1 MLRVTFFE
9 DSRSRLSSFSAEGH
23 ASFADYGNDVVCA
36 AASAIL
42 QAARLG
48 LEVYAMA
55 EPEVAQSSGR
65 MRIRVNEA
73 HREDA
78 GVQAILSTAALS
90 IEQIA
95 SQFPENITYA
105 RKSESKP

>member
-1 MLRVTFFE
+1 MLRVTFYE

-48 LEVYAMA
+48 LEAYAGA

-65 MRIRVNEA
+65 MRIFVAES
-73 HREDA
+73 HRDGE
-78 GVQAILSTAALS
+78 GVQAILTTAALS

-95 SQFPENITYA
+95 RQFPENITCA

>member
-23 ASFADYGNDVVCA
+23 ASFADYGTDIVCA

-48 LEVYAMA
+48 LESYANA
-55 EPEVAQSSGR
+55 EPAITQTSGL
-65 MRIRVNEA
+65 MRVSIP
-73 HREDA
+73 EDRRGLE
-78 GVQAILSTAALS
+78 GVQAILATAALS

-95 SQFPENITYA
+95 RQFPGNISYT
-105 RKSESKP
+105 RIPDTKP